1 MTRKRFKKLLMS
13 RGISR
18 NTAQDLIECFT
29 AIRLL
34 EGVISL
40 TVEFANGTKYCAE
53 DVRSYRSIYE
63 NLQKDGM
70 PLV

>member
-18 NTAQDLIECFT
+18 NTGQDLIECLI
-29 AIRLL
+29 AIRQF
-34 EGVISL
+34 EGVVSL
-40 TVEFANGTKYCAE
+40 SIEFTNGQKYYAKN
-53 DVRSYRSIYE
+53 VRSYREIYKS
-63 NLQKDGM
+63 LQKDGV